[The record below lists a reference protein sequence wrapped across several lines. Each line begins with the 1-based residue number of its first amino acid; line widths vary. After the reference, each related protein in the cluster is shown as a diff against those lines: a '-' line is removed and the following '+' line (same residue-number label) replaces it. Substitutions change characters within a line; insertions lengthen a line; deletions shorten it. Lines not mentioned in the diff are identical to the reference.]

1 MEADFNS
8 NLDGLDFRLWQR
20 DPGVGTLGVLEA
32 NYGMG
37 APLSG
42 ASASLPEPSSFAL
55 IAVGLLG
62 IGYRRRA

>member
-8 NLDGLDFRLWQR
+8 NLDGLDFCLWQR
-20 DPGVGTLGVLEA
+20 DPGVGSLAVWEA
-32 NYGMG
+32 NYSMG

-42 ASASLPEPSSFAL
+42 ASVPEPSSFAL